1 MKPFI
6 SIFILFACNFS
17 FASNKQSYMT
27 IDEIRISDTDECKT
41 KKCIAYDVAIKKI
54 KIPQIKH
61 WTPGGANPTSEICK
75 SLDAQPKIEI
85 SENKDEISIC
95 YFKDG
100 SYIFAWDLIKI
111 LKKSNPLPP

>member
-1 MKPFI
+1 MKMFI
-6 SIFILFACNFS
+6 SIFILLASS
-17 FASNKQSYMT
+17 FAFTSNNQSHIT
-27 IDEIRISDTDECKT
+27 IDEIRISDSDECR
-41 KKCIAYDVAIKKI
+41 KKQCIAYDVAVEKI